1 MLPEDEFGFLSN
13 NADVDLKA
21 LMKSWERTFQE
32 LFGIESMTY
41 NVHLWVRKYMFKLTN
56 RLAGNN

>member
-1 MLPEDEFGFLSN
+1 MLPEEELGFLSN

-41 NVHLWVRKYMFKLTN
+41 MCI
-56 RLAGNN
+56 LADTLCEGTFFY